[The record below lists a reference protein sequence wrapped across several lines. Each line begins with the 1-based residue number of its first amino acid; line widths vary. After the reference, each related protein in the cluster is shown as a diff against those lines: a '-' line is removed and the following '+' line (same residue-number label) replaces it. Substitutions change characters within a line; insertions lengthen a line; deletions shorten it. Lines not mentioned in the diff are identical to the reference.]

1 MRHPSARTDFGQ
13 IKRLQIMLVNVPEWF
28 MLHVCSTPYFAAQIA
43 SIYHWSFSVETQQ
56 TPPRHTHKHTHT
68 RRRWFYILS
77 HAMYCIWQAKNK
89 NNKIRCLQSNWQCV
103 QYVATQGDVCP
114 SICLSVWDA
123 LTWDI
128 QCHSFVG
135 AGSKCCW

>member
-68 RRRWFYILS
+68 
-77 HAMYCIWQAKNK
+77 HAAGDFIFCPMQCIAFDRQ
-89 NNKIRCLQSNWQCV
+89 KIKTTRFAAFSRTGN
-103 QYVATQGDVCP
+103 A
-114 SICLSVWDA
+114 SSM
-123 LTWDI
+123 
-128 QCHSFVG
+128 
-135 AGSKCCW
+135 